1 LLAAR
6 GVVSADQWD
15 VSLATLPSPQ
25 LLKGCSQAADVLADA
40 LASQSNIL
48 FVGDFDADGAT
59 STALGV
65 QALRAFGADSVDY
78 LVPNRFEFGY
88 GLTPAI
94 VAVAEDRAPELLI
107 TVDNGISSVEGVQA
121 AKALGWQ
128 VIITDHH
135 LPGDEIPNADVIVNP
150 NQPGC
155 EFPSKAM
162 AGVGVLFY
170 VMMALRVEL
179 RRRKWFQQQQLA
191 EPNLAC
197 FLDLVALGTVADVVP
212 LDRINRILV
221 EQGLRRLRAGK
232 CRPGIAAL
240 LELAG
245 RQPSRLVSAD
255 LGFAV
260 GPRLNAAGRLD
271 DMSLGIECLLASQA
285 DAARVLAS
293 RLDELNQERKAI
305 EQEMQGDAHL
315 FLQQL
320 QDQTTDLPCGLC
332 LYDASWHQGVIGI
345 LASRVKERVHRP
357 VIAFAQVS
365 DEEMKGS
372 ARSVAGLHVRDCL
385 DAVAKKYPG
394 LLTKFGG
401 HAMAAGLSI
410 HIEQFALFRDAFNQQ
425 VQQILGD
432 APMRPEICTDGK
444 LAALELSMQSAEDIR
459 YAAPW
464 GQGFPEPC
472 FDGVFRLVNKR
483 IVGGRHLKV
492 TLCDQ
497 RTNRYHDGIQ
507 FNAET
512 SQDIQ
517 SGTEIMVVYRLD
529 INEYRGQRQLQLLID
544 YIEPL
549 T

>member
-1 LLAAR
+1 MLAAR

-497 RTNRYHDGIQ
+497 RTNQYHDGIQ